1 MAHFSV
7 KQRSPFKKSFCAS
20 RRHKR
25 QTASRC
31 LANFFSPFRKP
42 LKLLAQQRPPQKPAA
57 TKSDAAALGRAAPVM
72 RNRRDVANHH
82 NVQTGGS
89 QSAHSGFTT
98 GAGALHPHFNRL
110 QAVLIARIAGG
121 AERSLLRGV
130 RSALA
135 RTPEADR
142 AG

>member
-31 LANFFSPFRKP
+31 LANFFSPFGKTMAGGQYHWPKLCLPR
-42 LKLLAQQRPPQKPAA
+42 LKSGLP
-57 TKSDAAALGRAAPVM
+57 TSNAAALGRTAAVV

-82 NVQTGGS
+82 NVQACGG
-89 QSAHSGFTT
+89 QSAHGGFAA
-98 GAGALHPHFNRL
+98 GAGTLHAHFDRL
-110 QAVLIARIAGG
+110 ETVLIARVAGG
-121 AERSLLRGV
+121 A
-130 RSALA
+130 
-135 RTPEADR
+135 
-142 AG
+142 